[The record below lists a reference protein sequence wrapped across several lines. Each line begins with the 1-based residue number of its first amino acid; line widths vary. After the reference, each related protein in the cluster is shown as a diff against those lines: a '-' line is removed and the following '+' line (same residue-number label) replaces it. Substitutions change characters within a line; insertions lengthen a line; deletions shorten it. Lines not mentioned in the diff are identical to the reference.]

1 MRRTKIVCTLGPA
14 SSSQEIMTE
23 LLRAG
28 MNTARLNFSHGSH
41 ESHAEMI
48 RRFRAARDELGV
60 PAAVMLDTKG
70 PEIRLGDFDAPAP
83 VRAGQPYTFT
93 TETCTGDSSRCQV
106 SYTLLPRD
114 VHAGDS
120 LLVDD
125 GEIAFPVEE
134 TSDTQIR
141 CTVMNDGVLRNRKG
155 VNIPGA
161 RLSMPFLSEQDR
173 DDLLFGIDQDVDY
186 VAASFVRRGEDVEQM
201 RAFLRENGG
210 ENIRIIAK
218 IENTEGVERFE
229 EILAAADGIMVA
241 RGDMGVEI
249 PFEKLPGIQ
258 KRFIRA
264 CSQSGKIVIT
274 ATQML
279 DSMEE
284 NRMPTRAEISD
295 VANAVFDG
303 SSAVMLSGES
313 AAGRYPVES
322 VKAMARIAEQ
332 AEADAYAV
340 GLYRDIWHVKDVN
353 DNTNAVSAAAC
364 TMADQTGAKAI
375 ITDTSS
381 GRAARRVARFRPG
394 QLILAATP
402 NKKVY
407 HQLSLVWGVTPMM
420 VRRTESVDILFHAS
434 VERGRAL
441 GYLKT
446 GDTVVLTAGIPLN
459 TSGST
464 NMVKVETV
472 EPPEDEY

>member
-14 SSSQEIMTE
+14 SSSEEIMTE

-28 MNTARLNFSHGSH
+28 MNVARLNFSHGTH
-41 ESHAEMI
+41 ESHADTI
-48 RRFRAARDELGV
+48 RRFRSARDALGI

-70 PEIRLGDFDAPAP
+70 PEIRLGDFDAPTP
-83 VRAGQPYTFT
+83 VKAGQAYTFT
-93 TETCTGDSSRCQV
+93 TEPCRGDGARSHV
-106 SYTLLPRD
+106 TYAELPRD
-114 VHAGDS
+114 VNPGDT

-125 GEIAFPVEE
+125 GEIGFRVEE
-134 TSDTQIR
+134 IDGNEIR
-141 CTVMNDGVLRNRKG
+141 CTVLDDGMMRNRKG

-161 RLSMPFLSEQDR
+161 RLTMPFLSEQDKS
-173 DDLLFGIDQDVDY
+173 DLLFGIEQDVDY
-186 VAASFVRRGEDVEQM
+186 VAASFVRRGRDVEDM
-201 RAFLRENGG
+201 REFLVANGG
-210 ENIRIIAK
+210 GNIRIIAK
-218 IENTEGVERFE
+218 IENTEGVERFD

-284 NRMPTRAEISD
+284 NRRPTRAEISD

-313 AAGRYPVES
+313 AAGKYPVES
-322 VKAMARIAEQ
+322 VKTMARIVEQ
-332 AEADAYAV
+332 AESDAFSV
-340 GLYRDIWHVKDVN
+340 GLYRDTWHVKDVR

-375 ITDTSS
+375 IADTSS
-381 GRAARRVARFRPG
+381 GRAARRVARFRPE
-394 QLILAATP
+394 QMILAATP

-420 VRRTESVDILFHAS
+420 VRKTESVDILFHSA
-434 VERGRAL
+434 VEKGRAL
-441 GYLKT
+441 GYLT
-446 GDTVVLTAGIPLN
+446 EGDTVVLTAGIPLN

-464 NMVKVETV
+464 NMVKVAVV
-472 EPPEDEY
+472 EPLEE